1 MSYSITIT
9 LEANQDIL
17 NLRKSGDKM
26 ALKKLDILLNELREH
41 PQTGTGKP
49 EMLRNRLSGLWSR
62 RITVKHRLIYE
73 INDEMVHV
81 IILNTYGH
89 YSDK

>member
-62 RITVKHRLIYE
+62 RITDKHRLIYE
-73 INDEMVHV
+73 INDEMVNV
-81 IILNTYGH
+81 LILNTYGH
-89 YSDK
+89 SSDK

>member
-9 LEANQDIL
+9 LEAKQDIL

-41 PQTGTGKP
+41 PKTGTGKP

-62 RITVKHRLIYE
+62 RITDKHRLIYE

>member
-17 NLRKSGDKM
+17 NLRKYGDKM

-73 INDEMVHV
+73 INDEMVNV
-81 IILNTYGH
+81 LILNTYGH
-89 YSDK
+89 SSDK

>member
-41 PQTGTGKP
+41 PHTGTGKP

-62 RITVKHRLIYE
+62 RITDKHRLIYE

>member
-26 ALKKLDILLNELREH
+26 ALKKLNILLNELREH
-41 PQTGTGKP
+41 PKTGTGKP
-49 EMLRNRLSGLWSR
+49 EMLRNKLSGKWSR
-62 RITVKHRLIYE
+62 RITDKHRLIYE
-73 INDEMVHV
+73 INEDIVNV
-81 IILNTYGH
+81 IVLNSYGH

>member
-1 MSYSITIT
+1 MNYSITIT

-26 ALKKLDILLNELREH
+26 AFKKLDILLNELREH

>member
-26 ALKKLDILLNELREH
+26 AFKKLDILLNELREH

-73 INDEMVHV
+73 INDEMVNV
-81 IILNTYGH
+81 LILNTYGH
-89 YSDK
+89 SSDK

>member
-9 LEANQDIL
+9 LEAKQDIL

-26 ALKKLDILLNELREH
+26 ALKKLDILLNELRDH

-62 RITVKHRLIYE
+62 RITDKHRLIYE

>member
-9 LEANQDIL
+9 LEAKQDIL

-41 PQTGTGKP
+41 PKTGTGKP
-49 EMLRNRLSGLWSR
+49 EMLRNRLS
-62 RITVKHRLIYE
+62 
-73 INDEMVHV
+73 
-81 IILNTYGH
+81 
-89 YSDK
+89 

>member
-1 MSYSITIT
+1 
-9 LEANQDIL
+9 
-17 NLRKSGDKM
+17 M

-73 INDEMVHV
+73 INDEMVNV
-81 IILNTYGH
+81 LILNTYGH
-89 YSDK
+89 SSDK

>member
-1 MSYSITIT
+1 MNYSITIT

-49 EMLRNRLSGLWSR
+49 EMLRNRLS
-62 RITVKHRLIYE
+62 
-73 INDEMVHV
+73 
-81 IILNTYGH
+81 
-89 YSDK
+89 

>member
-9 LEANQDIL
+9 LEAKQDIL

-41 PQTGTGKP
+41 PKTSTGKP
-49 EMLRNRLSGLWSR
+49 EILRNRLSGLWSR
-62 RITVKHRLIYE
+62 RITDKHRLIYE